1 MRRLVVALL
10 AASALAG
17 PVAASAFVNTN
28 AGGKLYVCATPQQS
42 DLSQAGYEALTWV
55 QVTGLGSHGQ
65 TGPSTNIL
73 TYNTWDT
80 VVIQKAKGVTDAGSP
95 VIEVSRNPTDAGQV
109 IMRQIAA
116 TNFNYAFKLVKNDA
130 AFPGG
135 TGTIIYN
142 RGLVTGPTQPNG
154 RNEDFDLEMY
164 TLGLNQL
171 PIVVN
176 PTSAGN
182 APVLTAAPAIT
193 GTAKV
198 NNVLTVSNGTFTGD
212 PTISYTYDWKVGGAT
227 PGGTNGANTYIPVTA
242 DIGKVV
248 TCVVRA
254 TNNAGSASGAAPPT
268 TAVVA

>member
-1 MRRLVVALL
+1 MRRLVIALL
-10 AASALAG
+10 AASAIAT
-17 PVAASAFVNTN
+17 PVAARAFANTN
-28 AGGKLYVCATPQQS
+28 SGGKLYVCATPQQT
-42 DLSQAGYEALTWV
+42 DLSQAGYEALAWV

-80 VVIQKAKGVTDAGSP
+80 TVIQKAKGVTDAGSP
-95 VIEVSRNPTDAGQV
+95 VIELSRNPSDPGQI
-109 IMRQIAA
+109 IMRQIAPL
-116 TNFNYAFKLVKNDA
+116 NFNYAFKLVKNDG

-154 RNEDFDLEMY
+154 RNEDFDLEMF

-171 PIVVN
+171 PIVV
-176 PTSAGN
+176 PPAAAGN
-182 APVLTAAPAIT
+182 APVLTVAPAVT

-198 NNVLTVSNGTFTGD
+198 ANVLTTTNGTFTGD
-212 PTISYTYDWKVGGAT
+212 ATITYTYTWKAGGTIAA
-227 PGGTNGANTYIPVTA
+227 GTNGNPTYLPVTA

-254 TNNAGSASGAAPPT
+254 TNSAGSAEGTSAPT